1 MPSDLEPGKPAP
13 RQVWNLNSAF
23 SAALAFCRLVRE
35 TPSKVRLAPSAAVN
49 TELAPLCRP
58 SASSVDQLAKS
69 LVESEI
75 VSKPYA
81 VYIHGQA
88 QIRHA
93 VPMKLIATEGHFIG
107 TGTEIIEVEE
117 THAGN

>member
-1 MPSDLEPGKPAP
+1 MNLLSILFPRIELHEMSMLDDSTRHHIKQMERHREP
-13 RQVWNLNSAF
+13 QV
-23 SAALAFCRLVRE
+23 
-35 TPSKVRLAPSAAVN
+35 
-49 TELAPLCRP
+49 
-58 SASSVDQLAKS
+58 D
-69 LVESEI
+69 SEI

-93 VPMKLIATEGHFIG
+93 VPMKLIATAGHFIG

-117 THAGN
+117 PHAGN